1 MVRATRSPTDAHGRN
16 PGRRHRPAEQRGYQF
31 EAYVTEKNGGELAI
45 EPISRGIS
53 YRTAR
58 AREITAHWA
67 RRARATNRT

>member
-1 MVRATRSPTDAHGRN
+1 MRTAGIRAGDIVKLN
-16 PGRRHRPAEQRGYQF
+16 KRGYQF

-45 EPISRGIS
+45 EPIS

-67 RRARATNRT
+67 RRARATNRA

>member
-1 MVRATRSPTDAHGRN
+1 MRTAGIRAGDMVRLNKGF
-16 PGRRHRPAEQRGYQF
+16 YQF

-53 YRTAR
+53 YRSAR

-67 RRARATNRT
+67 RRTRATNRA